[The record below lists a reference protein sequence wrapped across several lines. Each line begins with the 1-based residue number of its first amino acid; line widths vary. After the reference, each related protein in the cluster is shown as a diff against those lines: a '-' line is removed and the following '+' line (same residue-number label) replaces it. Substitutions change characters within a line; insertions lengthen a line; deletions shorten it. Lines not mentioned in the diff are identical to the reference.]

1 MADQGVAARAGELSA
16 AEVRELCG
24 EILDWKLNAILALEP
39 TAVDLEAA
47 LAWANRQD
55 DLLEEGRPLG
65 SVAASICD
73 LLVSDEEFGEER

>member
-1 MADQGVAARAGELSA
+1 MADQGVAAGAGELSA